1 MATRFL
7 RYDSDPILRK
17 KCKAVLKVDDKI
29 RQLLDDML
37 DTLHETENG
46 AALAANQVGVLKR
59 LVVIDF
65 NDTRLKLVNPQMI
78 SQSGVQECVEGCLS
92 FPNRF
97 VKTIRPQKVTI
108 QALNEYGEEMIIDGE
123 DEMAKCFC
131 HELEHL
137 DGMIFLDK
145 AIEELSALWCK
156 LTDAVSEKEKE
167 FYEQSYYDVRR
178 MWFWK
183 DYLRQEERTGRIYQT
198 FHRRRN
204 VETLWEKRN

>member
-65 NDTRLKLVNPQMI
+65 NDTRLKLVNPKMI
-78 SQSGVQECVEGCLS
+78 SQSGVQE
-92 FPNRF
+92 PNRF

-108 QALNEYGEEMIIDGE
+108 QALNEYGEEIIVDGE

-145 AIEELSALWCK
+145 AIEELS
-156 LTDAVSEKEKE
+156 V
-167 FYEQSYYDVRR
+167 V
-178 MWFWK
+178 
-183 DYLRQEERTGRIYQT
+183 
-198 FHRRRN
+198 
-204 VETLWEKRN
+204 